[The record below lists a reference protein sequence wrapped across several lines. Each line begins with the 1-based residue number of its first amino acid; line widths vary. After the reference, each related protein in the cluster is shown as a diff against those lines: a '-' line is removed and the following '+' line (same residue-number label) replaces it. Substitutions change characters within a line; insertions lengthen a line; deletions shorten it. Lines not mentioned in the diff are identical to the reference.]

1 MPPKK
6 PEAKAIEKLNQKLN
20 LALEGSKAPAAKQ
33 EQSMNQ
39 QKITSV
45 RAKLRVQDDFNV
57 VPLKRNEK
65 LELEVEDNA
74 NQLLDA

>member
-20 LALEGSKAPAAKQ
+20 QALEGSKAPAAKQ
-33 EQSMNQ
+33 EQSVSQ
-39 QKITSV
+39 QKMTSV
-45 RAKLRVQDDFNV
+45 GVKPRVHDDFYV

-65 LELEVEDNA
+65 LELEQEDNA
-74 NQLLDA
+74 N